1 MASPRALRVLNTRAG
16 WPAGAREAATG
27 AEEVAA
33 FDDAG
38 AGDARHL
45 GSSHPDFIL
54 LVVPD
59 EALDVLIAAARAGGK
74 MLALG
79 EAATTRD
86 LVLSRTSW
94 EVPKPEFAG
103 EGDVPRTCIH
113 NGGSIICQ
121 AH

>member
-1 MASPRALRVLNTRAG
+1 MSDFRLVGDHRTTPRVTA
-16 WPAGAREAATG
+16 EAATG
-27 AEEVAA
+27 DEEVAA
-33 FDDAG
+33 LDDAG

-45 GSSHPDFIL
+45 GSSHPVFIL

-74 MLALG
+74 MLALK

-94 EVPKPEFAG
+94 GSAQAQLCCYAREAERASRG
-103 EGDVPRTCIH
+103 RTL
-113 NGGSIICQ
+113 
-121 AH
+121 

>member
-1 MASPRALRVLNTRAG
+1 MSRRSLRVNTRAG

-45 GSSHPDFIL
+45 GSSHPVSIL

-74 MLALG
+74 MLALK

-94 EVPKPEFAG
+94 GSAQAG
-103 EGDVPRTCIH
+103 VCRRRRCAK
-113 NGGSIICQ
+113 NQ
-121 AH
+121 

>member
-45 GSSHPDFIL
+45 GSSHPVFIL

-74 MLALG
+74 MLALK

-94 EVPKPEFAG
+94 GSAQAG
-103 EGDVPRTCIH
+103 VCRRRRCAK
-113 NGGSIICQ
+113 NQ
-121 AH
+121 

>member
-45 GSSHPDFIL
+45 GSSHPVFIL

-94 EVPKPEFAG
+94 GSAQAG
-103 EGDVPRTCIH
+103 VCRRRRCAK
-113 NGGSIICQ
+113 NL
-121 AH
+121 